1 MTEITRVPL
10 QPIAKGSTTRIWVG
24 LVLAFALALALAFV
38 ARFHG
43 LVVNTIKPGTGPSPT
58 AADVVL
64 VNYVGHLGNGKEF
77 DKGDRVAIPL
87 DAVVAGFSQG
97 LQKMQKGGK
106 YKLTIPANLGYGPEP
121 QKNNR
126 TGEVVIPG
134 NSDLV
139 FDIELLDYMNAAQLR
154 QMQQLQM
161 QQLQGMRGAPHGRG
175 GPGGAPGGMPP
186 GAMPPGAVAPG
197 AMPPGAVPPSG
208 PGPQ

>member
-10 QPIAKGSTTRIWVG
+10 QPIARGSTTRIWVG
-24 LVLAFALALALAFV
+24 VGLALALALVLAFV

-43 LVVNTIKPGTGPSPT
+43 LVVDTVKPGTGPSPT

-77 DKGDRVAIPL
+77 DKGDKVAIPL
-87 DAVVAGFSQG
+87 DAVVPGFSQG
-97 LQKMQKGGK
+97 VQKMQKGGK
-106 YKLTIPANLGYGPEP
+106 YKLTIPANLGYGD
-121 QKNNR
+121 KA
-126 TGEVVIPG
+126 TGPIPA

-154 QMQQLQM
+154 QMQQMQM
-161 QQLQGMRGAPHGRG
+161 QQLQGMRGKT

-186 GAMPPGAVAPG
+186 GAMPPGDLPPG
-197 AMPPGAVPPSG
+197 AMPPSCSG
-208 PGPQ
+208 GQ

>member
-10 QPIAKGSTTRIWVG
+10 QPIAKGSITRIWVG

-38 ARFHG
+38 ARFQG
-43 LVVNTIKPGTGPSPT
+43 VVVDTIKAGTGPSPT

-64 VNYVGHLGNGKEF
+64 VNYVGHLGSGKEF
-77 DKGDRVAIPL
+77 DKGDKVAIPL
-87 DAVVAGFSQG
+87 DAVVPGFTEG
-97 LQKMQKGGK
+97 VVKMQKGGK
-106 YKLTIPANLGYGPEP
+106 YRLSIPASKGYGPEP

-154 QMQQLQM
+154 QM
-161 QQLQGMRGAPHGRG
+161 RSPI
-175 GPGGAPGGMPP
+175 PT
-186 GAMPPGAVAPG
+186 
-197 AMPPGAVPPSG
+197 
-208 PGPQ
+208 PQPIR

>member
-10 QPIAKGSTTRIWVG
+10 QPIAKGSTARIWVG
-24 LVLAFALALALAFV
+24 LVLAFALALVLAFV

-43 LVVNTIKPGTGPSPT
+43 LVVDTIKAGTGPSPT

-77 DKGDRVAIPL
+77 DKGDKVAIPL
-87 DAVVAGFSQG
+87 DAVVPGFSQG

-106 YKLTIPANLGYGPEP
+106 YKLSIPANLGYGPEP

-154 QMQQLQM
+154 QLQQMQM
-161 QQLQGMRGAPHGRG
+161 QQLQGMRGPGGRG
-175 GPGGAPGGMPP
+175 APGGAPGAPHGGAGGLPP
-186 GAMPPGAVAPG
+186 GDLPPGV
-197 AMPPGAVPPSG
+197 MPPSG
-208 PGPQ
+208 PGGQ

>member
-10 QPIAKGSTTRIWVG
+10 QPIAKGSTTRIWIGVG
-24 LVLAFALALALAFV
+24 LAFALALVLAFV

-43 LVVNTIKPGTGPSPT
+43 LVVDTVKPGTGPSPT

-77 DKGDRVAIPL
+77 DKGDKVAIPL
-87 DAVVAGFSQG
+87 DAVVPGFSQG
-97 LQKMQKGGK
+97 VQKMQKGGK

-134 NSDLV
+134 NSELV

-154 QMQQLQM
+154 QLQQMQM
-161 QQLQGMRGAPHGRG
+161 QQLPGKGGSG
-175 GPGGAPGGMPP
+175 GPHGAPGGMPP
-186 GAMPPGAVAPG
+186 GAMPQGDL
-197 AMPPGAVPPSG
+197 PPGAIPPSG
-208 PGPQ
+208 PGGQ

>member
-24 LVLAFALALALAFV
+24 VGLAFALALVLAFV

-43 LVVNTIKPGTGPSPT
+43 LVVDTVKPGTGPSPT

-77 DKGDRVAIPL
+77 DKGDKVAIPL
-87 DAVVAGFSQG
+87 DAVVPGFSQG
-97 LQKMQKGGK
+97 VQKMQKGGK
-106 YKLTIPANLGYGPEP
+106 YKLTIPANLGYGD
-121 QKNNR
+121 KA
-126 TGEVVIPG
+126 TGPIPA

-154 QMQQLQM
+154 QMQQMQM
-161 QQLQGMRGAPHGRG
+161 QQLQGMRGKG
-175 GPGGAPGGMPP
+175 GPGGPPGGMPP
-186 GAMPPGAVAPG
+186 GAMPPGDLPPG
-197 AMPPGAVPPSG
+197 AMPPSG
-208 PGPQ
+208 PGGQ

>member
-10 QPIAKGSTTRIWVG
+10 QPIARGSTTRIWVG
-24 LVLAFALALALAFV
+24 VGLAFALALVLAFV

-43 LVVNTIKPGTGPSPT
+43 LVVDTVKPGTGPSPT

-77 DKGDRVAIPL
+77 DKGDKVAIPL
-87 DAVVAGFSQG
+87 DAVVPGFSQG
-97 LQKMQKGGK
+97 VQKMQKGGK
-106 YKLTIPANLGYGPEP
+106 YKLTIPANLGYGD
-121 QKNNR
+121 KA
-126 TGEVVIPG
+126 TGPIPA

-154 QMQQLQM
+154 QMQQMQM
-161 QQLQGMRGAPHGRG
+161 QQLQGMRGKG

-186 GAMPPGAVAPG
+186 GAMPPGDL
-197 AMPPGAVPPSG
+197 PPGG
-208 PGPQ
+208 PGGQ

>member
-24 LVLAFALALALAFV
+24 VGLAFALALVLAFV

-43 LVVNTIKPGTGPSPT
+43 LVVDTVKPGTGPSPT

-77 DKGDRVAIPL
+77 DKGDKVAIPL
-87 DAVVAGFSQG
+87 DAVVPGFSQG
-97 LQKMQKGGK
+97 VQKMQKGGK

-134 NSDLV
+134 NSELV

-154 QMQQLQM
+154 QLQQMQM
-161 QQLQGMRGAPHGRG
+161 QQLPGKGGPGRG
-175 GPGGAPGGMPP
+175 HGGAPGGMPP
-186 GAMPPGAVAPG
+186 GAMPPGAMPPGDLPPG
-197 AMPPGAVPPSG
+197 AMPPSG
-208 PGPQ
+208 PGGQ

>member
-10 QPIAKGSTTRIWVG
+10 QPIARGSTTRIWVG
-24 LVLAFALALALAFV
+24 VGLAFALALVLAFV

-43 LVVNTIKPGTGPSPT
+43 LVVDTVKPGTGPSPT

-77 DKGDRVAIPL
+77 DKGDKVAIPL
-87 DAVVAGFSQG
+87 DAVVPGFSQG
-97 LQKMQKGGK
+97 VQKMQKGGK
-106 YKLTIPANLGYGPEP
+106 YKLTIPANLGYGD
-121 QKNNR
+121 KA
-126 TGEVVIPG
+126 TGPIPA

-154 QMQQLQM
+154 QMQQMQM
-161 QQLQGMRGAPHGRG
+161 QQLQGMRGKT

-186 GAMPPGAVAPG
+186 GAMPPGDLPPG
-197 AMPPGAVPPSG
+197 AMPPSG
-208 PGPQ
+208 PGGQ

>member
-24 LVLAFALALALAFV
+24 VGLAFALALVLAFV

-43 LVVNTIKPGTGPSPT
+43 LVVDTIKAGTGASPT

-64 VNYVGHLGNGKEF
+64 VNYVGHLGSGKEF
-77 DKGDRVAIPL
+77 DKGDKVAIPL
-87 DAVVAGFSQG
+87 DAVVPGFSQG

-106 YKLTIPANLGYGPEP
+106 YKLSIPANLGYGPEP

-154 QMQQLQM
+154 QLQQMQM
-161 QQLQGMRGAPHGRG
+161 QQLQGMRGKGGPGAPHG
-175 GPGGAPGGMPP
+175 GPAGMPQGAMPP
-186 GAMPPGAVAPG
+186 GAMPPGDLPPG
-197 AMPPGAVPPSG
+197 AMPPSG
-208 PGPQ
+208 PGGQ